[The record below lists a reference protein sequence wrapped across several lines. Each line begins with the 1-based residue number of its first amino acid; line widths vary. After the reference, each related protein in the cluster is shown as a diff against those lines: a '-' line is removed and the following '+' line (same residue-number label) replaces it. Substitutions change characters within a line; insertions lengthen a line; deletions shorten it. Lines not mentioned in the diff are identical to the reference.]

1 MLRHRV
7 SPLLARTWTSN
18 TAVSS
23 LLQPNNIAA
32 ITATTRRTL
41 SSGWNQRGYDLT
53 FESLT
58 FGNRPKCILQGYG
71 PSGFDV
77 FNIVKQI
84 DPNEVSNGT
93 LHMVSALAL
102 CSVGDVG
109 VEMLTL

>member
-1 MLRHRV
+1 MLHHRV
-7 SPLLARTWTSN
+7 SPLLARTWTST

-32 ITATTRRTL
+32 TTAIRRPL

-77 FNIVKQI
+77 FNTVKQI

-109 VEMLTL
+109 VEMVTS